1 MIPTREEAITIYKK
15 YNTDEALYRHALAV
29 EGVMRYFAKKM
40 GGDPELWGV
49 VGLLHDLDYQLYPE
63 EHCAKARELLEA
75 EGVDEIVIRAVQS
88 HGYGLCCDV
97 KPESDMEKTVFTIDE
112 LTGLVAANAVMRP
125 SKSVLDLEVKSL
137 KKKFKDK
144 HFAAGVN
151 REVIL
156 QGCEM
161 MGMDAD
167 DVMEGVIMGM
177 REVAEEIGLKGDVSQ
192 G

>member
-1 MIPTREEAITIYKK
+1 MIPTREEAIAIYKK

-40 GGDPELWGV
+40 GGDVELWGV

-63 EHCAKARELLEA
+63 EHCTKARELLEA
-75 EGVDEIVIRAVQS
+75 EGVDEVVIRAVQS
-88 HGYGLCCDV
+88 HGYGLCSDV
-97 KPESDMEKTVFTIDE
+97 MPQSDMEKTVFTIDE

-151 REVIL
+151 RDVIL

-167 DVMEGVIMGM
+167 TVMEDVIMGM

>member
-1 MIPTREEAITIYKK
+1 MIPTREEAIAIYKK
-15 YNTDEALYRHALAV
+15 YNTDEALYRHALSV

-40 GGDPELWGV
+40 GGDVELWGV

-63 EHCAKARELLEA
+63 EHCTKARQLLEA
-75 EGVDEIVIRAVQS
+75 EGVDEVVIRAVQS

-97 KPESDMEKTVFTIDE
+97 RPESDMEKTVFTIDE
-112 LTGLVAANAVMRP
+112 LTGLVAATAVMRP
-125 SKSVLDLEVKSL
+125 SKSVLDMEVKSL

-151 REVIL
+151 RDVIL

-167 DVMEGVIMGM
+167 AVMEGVIMGM

>member
-1 MIPTREEAITIYKK
+1 MIPTRDEAIAIWKK

-40 GGDPELWGV
+40 GGDVELWGV

-63 EHCAKARELLEA
+63 EHCFKARELLEA
-75 EGVDEIVIRAVQS
+75 EGVDEVIIRAVQS
-88 HGYGLCCDV
+88 HGYGLVNDV
-97 KPESDMEKTVFTIDE
+97 TPQSDMEKTVFTIDE

-125 SKSVLDLEVKSL
+125 SKSVLDMEVKSL

-151 REVIL
+151 RDVIV

-161 MGMDAD
+161 MGMELDA
-167 DVMEGVIMGM
+167 VMEDVIMGM
-177 REVAEEIGLKGDVSQ
+177 REVAEEIGLKGDVTIS
-192 G
+192 

>member
-1 MIPTREEAITIYKK
+1 
-15 YNTDEALYRHALAV
+15 
-29 EGVMRYFAKKM
+29 
-40 GGDPELWGV
+40 
-49 VGLLHDLDYQLYPE
+49 
-63 EHCAKARELLEA
+63 
-75 EGVDEIVIRAVQS
+75 VDEVVIRAVQS
-88 HGYGLCCDV
+88 HGYGLCSDV
-97 KPESDMEKTVFTIDE
+97 MPQSDMEKTVFTIDE

-151 REVIL
+151 RDVIL

-167 DVMEGVIMGM
+167 VVMEDVIMGM